1 MCIPIRE
8 GKIMQK
14 FVDASYL
21 DWSRG
26 QKPAIRSKGIAAI
39 VVPQLKAQS
48 FSAVKGQARC
58 IWPSG
63 LENVDSR
70 YLSRRIWSR

>member
-1 MCIPIRE
+1 
-8 GKIMQK
+8 MQK

-21 DWSRG
+21 DWTRG
-26 QKPAIRSKGIAAI
+26 QKPIIRERGIAAI
-39 VVPQLKAQS
+39 IAPQLKAQS
-48 FSAVKGQARC
+48 LSSTKEHARC

-63 LENVDSR
+63 FENVNSR